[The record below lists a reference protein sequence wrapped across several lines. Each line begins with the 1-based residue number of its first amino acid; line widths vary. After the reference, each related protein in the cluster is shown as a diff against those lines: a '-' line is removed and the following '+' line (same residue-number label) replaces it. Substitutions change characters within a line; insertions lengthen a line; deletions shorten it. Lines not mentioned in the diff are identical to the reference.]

1 LEEIMK
7 DAEFITIQYPS
18 VRQFTADIGRIDHG
32 KHYVRSLLEVDV
44 TEALQKLRA
53 MRAPGKKVSF
63 LAWFVKVLADAV
75 ARHPPING
83 IRRGRGK
90 VVVFKEVN
98 ISVIVEKKVDGKSV
112 PLPLVLRDV
121 AAKSLLDLNAEIQ
134 AAVDQSVEHAGNL
147 VLGRGEN
154 EGLLN
159 LALVLP
165 QWLRLAFMRLFI
177 LGSPRRVQDMMGT
190 VMISSLG
197 TVGRLCG
204 WILPTSMHP
213 LSIGIGSLNKKPAIR
228 QGAIE
233 KRDILHLTVAFDH
246 DVIDGM
252 PALAFVD
259 DLVARLETGAGL
271 EP

>member
-1 LEEIMK
+1 MK
-7 DAEFITIQYPS
+7 DTEFLTIRYPL

-44 TEALQKLRA
+44 TEALQKLKV

-75 ARHPPING
+75 AQHPPING
-83 IRRGRGK
+83 IRQGRSK
-90 VVVFKEVN
+90 VIVFKEVN

-112 PLPLVLRDV
+112 PLPLVLRNV
-121 AAKSLLDLNAEIQ
+121 TGKTALALNNEIQ
-134 AAVDQSVEHAGNL
+134 SAVEQSVEHAGNL

-154 EGLLN
+154 ERLLD

-165 QWLRLAFMRLFI
+165 QWLRLAFMRAFI
-177 LGSPRRVQDMMGT
+177 LGSPRRVQEMMGT

-197 TVGRLCG
+197 TVGRLTG
-204 WILPTSMHP
+204 WMLPTSMHP
-213 LSIGIGSLNKKPAIR
+213 LSIGIGSLNKKPAIH

-233 KRDILHLTVAFDH
+233 KRDILHLTIAFDH

-259 DLVARLETGAGL
+259 DLVSRLEAGAGL
-271 EP
+271 E

>member
-1 LEEIMK
+1 MEEL
-7 DAEFITIQYPS
+7 DHYTIQYPS

-44 TEALQKLRA
+44 TETLQKLKA

-63 LAWFVKVLADAV
+63 LAWFVKVLADA
-75 ARHPPING
+75 AAQHPPING
-83 IRRGRGK
+83 IRQGRGR

-112 PLPLVLRDV
+112 PLPLVLRNV
-121 AAKSLLDLNAEIQ
+121 AAKTPLELNAEIQ
-134 AAVDQSVEHAGNL
+134 AAVNQTVEHAGNL

-159 LALVLP
+159 LALMLP
-165 QWLRLAFMRLFI
+165 QWLRLAFMRAFI
-177 LGSPRRVQDMMGT
+177 LGNPRRVQAMMGT
-190 VMISSLG
+190 IAVTSLG
-197 TVGRLCG
+197 TVGRLSG

-213 LSIGIGSLNKKPAIR
+213 LSIGIGSLNKKAAIH

-233 KRDILHLTVAFDH
+233 KRDILHLTIAFDH

-259 DLVARLETGAGL
+259 DLVANLEAGAGL
-271 EP
+271 E

>member
-1 LEEIMK
+1 MEET
-7 DAEFITIQYPS
+7 EYYTIQYPP

-44 TEALQKLRA
+44 TEALRKLKQL
-53 MRAPGKKVSF
+53 RAPGKKVSF
-63 LAWFVKVLADAV
+63 LAWFVKVLADA
-75 ARHPPING
+75 AAQHPPING
-83 IRRGRGK
+83 IRQGRNK
-90 VVVFKEVN
+90 VVVFKEVD
-98 ISVIVEKKVDGKSV
+98 ISVIVEKKVDGKAV

-121 AAKSLLDLNAEIQ
+121 GSKTPLELNAEIQ
-134 AAVDQSVEHAGNL
+134 AAVEQPVNHAGNL

-154 EGLLN
+154 EGLLS

-165 QWLRLAFMRLFI
+165 QWLRLLFMRVFI
-177 LGSPRRVQDMMGT
+177 LGNPRRLQAMMGT
-190 VMISSLG
+190 IAVTSLG
-197 TVGRLCG
+197 TVGRLSG

-213 LSIGIGSLNKKPAIR
+213 LSIGIGSLNKKPAIH

-233 KRDILHLTVAFDH
+233 KRDILHLTIAFDH

-259 DLVARLETGAGL
+259 DLVSRLEAGASL
-271 EP
+271 E